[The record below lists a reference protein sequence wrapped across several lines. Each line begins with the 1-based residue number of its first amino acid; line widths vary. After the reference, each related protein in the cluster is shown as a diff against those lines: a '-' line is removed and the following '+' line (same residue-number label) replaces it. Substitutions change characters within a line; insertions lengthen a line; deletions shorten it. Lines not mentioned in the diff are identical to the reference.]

1 MKTLTKKLL
10 IILSLLV
17 VSSVLFAC
25 SDQSSKEESDN
36 GDSDNEV
43 SELPNGDI
51 NTMVPVA
58 AGGGTDLTHRG
69 LADIVEKHLD
79 KNVVVNN
86 IEGSGGSVGFSAASE
101 VEPNGLNLLSFTS
114 EIFTLPIYQGD
125 PGYKPEDFKPLVL
138 ISEDPAAIV
147 VSSDSD
153 YDSIDDLMEDAENNP
168 GEVSIGNSGF
178 GNIWHLSAAEFEKE
192 TGLDFKQIPYDGAAE
207 TVQDTLGGHL
217 DAFVASPPEVA
228 SQVEVGELEVLA
240 VMSEDRLDS
249 LPDVPTLKEKDI
261 DVVMGTWRGLG
272 VPADTPDDIVEILA
286 DAYSEAINSGDFE
299 KFMNEQEMNMR
310 FMDNEEFT
318 EFVES
323 ERPLFE
329 ELAKEVKDSEDE

>member
-1 MKTLTKKLL
+1 KSALG
-10 IILSLLV
+10 
-17 VSSVLFAC
+17 
-25 SDQSSKEESDN
+25 
-36 GDSDNEV
+36 GD
-43 SELPNGDI
+43 
-51 NTMVPVA
+51 
-58 AGGGTDLTHRG
+58 
-69 LADIVEKHLD
+69 
-79 KNVVVNN
+79 
-86 IEGSGGSVGFSAASE
+86 F
-101 VEPNGLNLLSFTS
+101 
-114 EIFTLPIYQGD
+114 
-125 PGYKPEDFKPLVL
+125 
-138 ISEDPAAIV
+138 
-147 VSSDSD
+147 
-153 YDSIDDLMEDAENNP
+153 
-168 GEVSIGNSGF
+168 
-178 GNIWHLSAAEFEKE
+178 
-192 TGLDFKQIPYDGAAE
+192 DGAEARLLE
-207 TVQDTLGGHL
+207 L
-217 DAFVASPPEVA
+217 A
-228 SQVEVGELEVLA
+228 SQVEAGELEVLA